1 MGKVNVYLPDD
12 LEQAVRDAGLS
23 ISPICQGALRRAVE
37 GVAAVRDRGRG
48 PFTAR
53 LEAILGDLR
62 AEAFESGR
70 DVTAD
75 QLFRGI
81 VEHGDNLGA
90 RALTMLGVDLPA
102 RRPAKGRVGTGELAA
117 DARDVLAAAFRV
129 SLELR
134 HERVGTEHVVLALA
148 LPESPLAGMF
158 EAFGIEPLALRRQIE
173 RLLAN
178 PWSTERSEPAELF
191 TLERLDAAVQELA
204 AELGRLK
211 EQRAADEGV

>member
-23 ISPICQGALRRAVE
+23 VSPVCQLALRRAVDQ
-37 GVAAVRDRGRG
+37 VTDLRDRGRG

-53 LEAILGDLR
+53 LDAILGDLR
-62 AEAFESGR
+62 AEAAETGR

-81 VEHGDNLGA
+81 VEHADNLGA
-90 RALTMLGVDLPA
+90 RALTMLGVELPA
-102 RRPAKGRVGTGELAA
+102 RRPARGRAGTGELAA
-117 DARDVLAAAFRV
+117 DARDVLAAAFKV

-134 HERVGTEHVVLALA
+134 HDRIGTEHVVLAFA
-148 LPESPLAGMF
+148 LPESPLAGLF
-158 EAFGIEPLALRRQIE
+158 EVLGIEPVALRRQIE
-173 RLLAN
+173 RLRAN
-178 PWSTERSEPAELF
+178 PWSTERSEPSDLF

-211 EQRAADEGV
+211 DRREG